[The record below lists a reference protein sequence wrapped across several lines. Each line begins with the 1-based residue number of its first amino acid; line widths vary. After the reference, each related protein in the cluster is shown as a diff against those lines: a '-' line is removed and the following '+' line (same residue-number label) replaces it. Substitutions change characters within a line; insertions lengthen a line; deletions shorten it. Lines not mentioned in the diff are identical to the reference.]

1 MTAHLTCLLI
11 SVKVIELEQVSL
23 IDMPNVTITV
33 NITIPVQMLLSMK
46 QKNFSKLFAAILKSA
61 LNFEHFEE
69 KDNPNRFCMSGIMD
83 SENAVN

>member
-33 NITIPVQMLLSMK
+33 NITIPVQMLLSIK
-46 QKNFSKLFAAILKSA
+46 QKKISKLFAAILKSA
-61 LNFEHFEE
+61 LNFEHFEN
-69 KDNPNRFCMSGIMD
+69 KDDPDSFCISEITD
-83 SENAVN
+83 SENVVR